1 MQGKQAPVFEH
12 LVLDL
17 ALGLG
22 LLPCVPL
29 VQFLLE
35 PREVAVAAAGVGDD
49 VEGILCVL
57 GDDGIVDDTTALVE
71 EHGQC

>member
-29 VQFLLE
+29 VQLLLK
-35 PREVAVAAAGVGDD
+35 PREVAVTATGVGDD
-49 VEGILCVL
+49 VEGVVCVF
-57 GDDGIVDDTTALVE
+57 GDDGIVDDTGALVE